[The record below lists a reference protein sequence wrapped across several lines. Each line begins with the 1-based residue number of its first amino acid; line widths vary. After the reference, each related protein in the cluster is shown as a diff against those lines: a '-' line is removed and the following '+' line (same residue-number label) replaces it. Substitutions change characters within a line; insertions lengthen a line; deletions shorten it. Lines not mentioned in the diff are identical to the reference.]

1 MDENKNLK
9 NQKAFL
15 IVGRIASIMSVL
27 MYVSYLAQ
35 ITSNL
40 QGHKGNPLQ
49 PFVAALNSTLWV
61 LYGWMNPH
69 DFGQLY
75 RFPVFGYPYR
85 YLNQVYLFLC

>member
-15 IVGRIASIMSVL
+15 IVDRIASIMSVL

-40 QGHKGNPLQ
+40 
-49 PFVAALNSTLWV
+49 
-61 LYGWMNPH
+61 
-69 DFGQLY
+69 
-75 RFPVFGYPYR
+75 
-85 YLNQVYLFLC
+85 

>member
-1 MDENKNLK
+1 MK

-35 ITSNL
+35 IMSNL
-40 QGHKGNPLQ
+40 QGQKGNPIQ

-61 LYGWMNPH
+61 LYGWMNPVKR
-69 DFGQLY
+69 DWPIIIANVPGI
-75 RFPVFGYPYR
+75 
-85 YLNQVYLFLC
+85 FLGFIAGITSL

>member
-9 NQKAFL
+9 KQKAFL

-40 QGHKGNPLQ
+40 
-49 PFVAALNSTLWV
+49 
-61 LYGWMNPH
+61 
-69 DFGQLY
+69 
-75 RFPVFGYPYR
+75 
-85 YLNQVYLFLC
+85 

>member
-61 LYGWMNPH
+61 FYGWMNLVKRDWPIITANIP
-69 DFGQLY
+69 GI
-75 RFPVFGYPYR
+75 
-85 YLNQVYLFLC
+85 FLGFLAGITSL